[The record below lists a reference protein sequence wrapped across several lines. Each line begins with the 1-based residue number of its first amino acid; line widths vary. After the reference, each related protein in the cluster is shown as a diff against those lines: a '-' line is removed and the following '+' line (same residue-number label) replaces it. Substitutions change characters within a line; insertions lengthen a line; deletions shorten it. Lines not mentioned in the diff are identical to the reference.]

1 MKAEASK
8 KEAVRSAESS
18 RKSSC
23 VFADQVASLCV
34 ETFREICPSDLSYD
48 QTCLAAM
55 VMLLPSDFGGERLV
69 VLSLGVGTKTLGLE
83 ALCAEKRRMA
93 AARHH
98 ATNSTGEESGG
109 GECCLLLRDFHAEV
123 LARRGFK
130 KWVVASC
137 QSAASSLDGVSANR
151 VITRNK
157 EAGRFELHPGV
168 TFHM

>member
-1 MKAEASK
+1 MKAEDASK

-23 VFADQVASLCV
+23 FFADQVASLCV
-34 ETFREICPSDLSYD
+34 GTFREICPSDLSYD
-48 QTCLAAM
+48 QTCVAAM

-93 AARHH
+93 AARL
-98 ATNSTGEESGG
+98 ATTNAGEESE
-109 GECCLLLRDFHAEV
+109 GECSLLRDFHAEV

-130 KWVVASC
+130 KWIVASC

-151 VITRNK
+151 VITRN